1 MEGQPAM
8 QIGNECGGAF
18 DVSTRSSRRFEKN
31 IKETKTAPAAAR
43 RREHGLGR
51 YVQGREGRAR
61 GEARPE
67 ISAPRGGHH
76 LDLGRLRLN
85 TWSKSDFSI
94 AETTWPT
101 YLYISL
107 YRYKGRF
114 AVAG

>member
-1 MEGQPAM
+1 MTAEGQPAM

-31 IKETKTAPAAAR
+31 VKETKTAPAAAR

-67 ISAPRGGHH
+67 INAPRGGHH
-76 LDLGRLRLN
+76 LDLGRLRLK
-85 TWSKSDFSI
+85 TWSNSDFSI
-94 AETTWPT
+94 AGTTWAT
-101 YLYISL
+101 LSSM
-107 YRYKGRF
+107 
-114 AVAG
+114 